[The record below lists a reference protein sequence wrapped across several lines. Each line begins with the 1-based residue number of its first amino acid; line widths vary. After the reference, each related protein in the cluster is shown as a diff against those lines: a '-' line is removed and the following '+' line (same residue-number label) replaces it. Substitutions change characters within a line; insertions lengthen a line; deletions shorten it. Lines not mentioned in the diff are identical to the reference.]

1 MRMYNLEILTPAQR
15 ELEEIALV
23 HLELVGP
30 VSAGNITDKIFGSLE
45 RLKSYPL
52 SGALPRDRQTR
63 EAGYRYVFSGKYVCI
78 YRLIE
83 NTVFI
88 YHIVHGATDYPH
100 LLKDLQS
107 PTE

>member
-1 MRMYNLEILTPAQR
+1 MRTYNLKFLTPAQR
-15 ELEEIALV
+15 ELEEIAFV

-30 VSAGNITDKIFGSLE
+30 VSARNITNKIFGSLE

-52 SGALPRDRQTR
+52 SGSLPHDRQIR
-63 EAGYRYVFSGKYVCI
+63 DAGYRYVFSGKYVCI

-83 NTVFI
+83 DTVFI

-100 LLKDLQS
+100 ILKD
-107 PTE
+107 

>member
-1 MRMYNLEILTPAQR
+1 VRTYKLEILTPAQR

-23 HLELVGP
+23 HLGLVGP
-30 VSAGNITDKIFGSLE
+30 ISARNITNKILGSLE
-45 RLKSYPL
+45 RLKLYPL
-52 SGALPRDRQTR
+52 SGALPHDSQIRDSS
-63 EAGYRYVFSGKYVCI
+63 YRYVFSGKYVCI

-88 YHIVHGATDYPH
+88 YHIVHGATDYPR

-107 PTE
+107 